1 MSRPAPPS
9 PSSCRALRR
18 PAARLLRAGA
28 PQPQPFGVR
37 PDGLCVSSFGRRPA
51 ATGSGQRPVP
61 GGQLSLSCLIGTMD
75 LTNHLKEWDEMA
87 TKLKADFE
95 DMKLK
100 LQLDCSD
107 ADIRTKQVQQQNE
120 RYIISQRKL
129 LDEGS
134 TIEQNDVAVRMEVAL
149 GRLLKQALHDQRAA
163 FAEKLKQER
172 AVLNQSLSKV
182 LEEND
187 ANIKKE
193 RANVDSMIKQA
204 GEQMDKELDN
214 ERSKL
219 KSMIQSLIEQE
230 EGRSLIQEE
239 EVRANMNV
247 EVQDGI
253 YIPRKYMHILLDN
266 ECGPDVVMRFI
277 LHSVKELYS
286 DLKKYYDSR
295 EELGQFTITKPATTV
310 KFVTM
315 LGALK
320 PFGYRPQSCSWE
332 SAINWDMSDMET
344 DYNEEEERGYYDEEE
359 QAGRMTMSDIQTT
372 VNPKEIVQNR
382 LMMTTTILR
391 SKRMTILLE
400 RLAMTLWHTP

>member
-1 MSRPAPPS
+1 
-9 PSSCRALRR
+9 
-18 PAARLLRAGA
+18 
-28 PQPQPFGVR
+28 
-37 PDGLCVSSFGRRPA
+37 
-51 ATGSGQRPVP
+51 
-61 GGQLSLSCLIGTMD
+61 
-75 LTNHLKEWDEMA
+75 MA

-107 ADIRTKQVQQQNE
+107 ADIRTKQVRQQNE

-163 FAEKLKQER
+163 FAEKMKQEH

-182 LEEND
+182 LEEID

-230 EGRSLIQEE
+230 EGQSLIQEE

-247 EVQDGI
+247 EV
-253 YIPRKYMHILLDN
+253 
-266 ECGPDVVMRFI
+266 
-277 LHSVKELYS
+277 
-286 DLKKYYDSR
+286 
-295 EELGQFTITKPATTV
+295 TTV
-310 KFVTM
+310 
-315 LGALK
+315 
-320 PFGYRPQSCSWE
+320 R
-332 SAINWDMSDMET
+332 
-344 DYNEEEERGYYDEEE
+344 
-359 QAGRMTMSDIQTT
+359 
-372 VNPKEIVQNR
+372 
-382 LMMTTTILR
+382 
-391 SKRMTILLE
+391 
-400 RLAMTLWHTP
+400 

>member
-1 MSRPAPPS
+1 
-9 PSSCRALRR
+9 
-18 PAARLLRAGA
+18 
-28 PQPQPFGVR
+28 
-37 PDGLCVSSFGRRPA
+37 
-51 ATGSGQRPVP
+51 
-61 GGQLSLSCLIGTMD
+61 MD
-75 LTNHLKEWDEMA
+75 LTNRLKEWDEMA

-95 DMKLK
+95 DVKLK

-107 ADIRTKQVQQQNE
+107 ADIRTKQVRQQNE

-163 FAEKLKQER
+163 FAEKMKQER
-172 AVLNQSLSKV
+172 TVLNQSLSKV

-219 KSMIQSLIEQE
+219 KSMIQYLIEQE

-239 EVRANMNV
+239 EVHANMNV

-253 YIPRKYMHILLDN
+253 YIPRKCMHILLDN
-266 ECGPDVVMRFI
+266 ECGPDPVMLFTAEWGKCCG
-277 LHSVKELYS
+277 SS
-286 DLKKYYDSR
+286 LKK
-295 EELGQFTITKPATTV
+295 LGF
-310 KFVTM
+310 
-315 LGALK
+315 
-320 PFGYRPQSCSWE
+320 PFRLLRFW
-332 SAINWDMSDMET
+332 
-344 DYNEEEERGYYDEEE
+344 
-359 QAGRMTMSDIQTT
+359 
-372 VNPKEIVQNR
+372 KE
-382 LMMTTTILR
+382 
-391 SKRMTILLE
+391 K
-400 RLAMTLWHTP
+400 